1 MPRCCKGARTSIL
14 LAEAIIALVA
24 GRQGALADESG
35 ASFWLLGTYATQAA
49 VPSDPGLSIDM
60 TYYSAGASA
69 GRAAS
74 FARGG
79 RIEVGLDTASNYILL
94 TPTYTFEPKV
104 LGGQFAFGVTALWG
118 NYASTVSANL
128 VGPSGRSLS
137 GALGDSMTAF
147 GDLFPT
153 ATLKWNSGVN
163 NFMTYLTANVPIG
176 AYDVNRQAT
185 VGMGRWAIDG
195 GLGYTYFHE
204 AKGLEFS
211 AVAGL
216 TYNFMNPY
224 TAYQSG
230 IDLHVEISAS
240 YYLTERLLAG
250 AAGYFYQQITADS
263 GPGATLGPFI
273 SRVAGVGPQLGYD
286 FALGRRQASLSARGY
301 YEFAGQNRP
310 QGWTAWLTFVV
321 SLGVPGQKAGRAL
334 NTQQRRRP
342 IAYLNRYLEP
352 AESLA
357 EILFGLIM
365 VLTCTL
371 GASVIAG
378 IDRDSLRTLF
388 IAALGCNVAWGII
401 DAALYVMG
409 AVFVRTRN
417 ARIMEAVRSANG
429 DAAALAVVR
438 ASARAALR
446 CLWPG
451 RGSRAVLSW
460 PAAHDRP

>member
-1 MPRCCKGARTSIL
+1 MPRCCKGARMPIL
-14 LAEAIIALVA
+14 LAAAIIALVT
-24 GRQGALADESG
+24 GRQGARADESG
-35 ASFWLLGTYATQAA
+35 TSFWLLGTYATQAA

-69 GRAAS
+69 GRSAS
-74 FARGG
+74 FTRGG

-94 TPTYTFEPKV
+94 TPTYTFESKV
-104 LGGQFAFGVTALWG
+104 LGGQFAFGITALWG

-128 VGPSGRSLS
+128 VAPSGASIS

-153 ATLKWNSGVN
+153 ASLKWNSGVN
-163 NFMTYLTANVPIG
+163 NFMAYVTANVPVG

-185 VGMGRWAIDG
+185 VGMGRWALDG
-195 GLGYTYFHE
+195 GLGYTWFHE
-204 AKGLEFS
+204 SKGLEFS
-211 AVAGL
+211 TVAGL

-240 YYLTERLLAG
+240 YYLTERFLAG

-286 FALGRRQASLSARGY
+286 FALGHRSASLSARGY

-321 SLGVPGQKAGRAL
+321 SLGVPGQKAA
-334 NTQQRRRP
+334 P
-342 IAYLNRYLEP
+342 KP
-352 AESLA
+352 
-357 EILFGLIM
+357 
-365 VLTCTL
+365 
-371 GASVIAG
+371 
-378 IDRDSLRTLF
+378 
-388 IAALGCNVAWGII
+388 
-401 DAALYVMG
+401 
-409 AVFVRTRN
+409 
-417 ARIMEAVRSANG
+417 
-429 DAAALAVVR
+429 
-438 ASARAALR
+438 
-446 CLWPG
+446 
-451 RGSRAVLSW
+451 
-460 PAAHDRP
+460 